1 MSQRK
6 ARNYGGR
13 LYPLVLTGQKG
24 AANDCLIEGGMA
36 TRNLSCE

>member
-13 LYPLVLTGQKG
+13 LYPLVLTGQK
-24 AANDCLIEGGMA
+24 AVNDCLIEGGLETM
-36 TRNLSCE
+36 NLSCE